1 MKKLNLNKGLAAFAA
16 ILISC
21 SAMNGQNVVVPN
33 DIIPNN
39 SANSLVEGWR
49 LTSVGNSTG
58 SLVAVADLSIPAD
71 FGPHSIHTTRPGGE
85 GLNRSFLGYY
95 RAGKVLSDVQEFSW
109 NAFADPSSP
118 GNDSYLNI
126 FITNGTQFARVVYNP
141 TLVKGVWQ
149 KYTYS
154 SSAPTGNLI
163 MRTGGD
169 VFNISQAD
177 LIANYGTWMIYNH
190 PNSISMEG
198 AGNFL
203 GGITI
208 ISGSSSPSQMQTHTY
223 DGVTVKFTGEDS
235 SYFDFVN
242 EVVVPPS
249 GCSAV
254 EVMSYNVTKRNDG
267 SDLLSTRTISANA
280 LGAPQNSDVA
290 VDESMLNFVALGF
303 GGSIVLRLSGPVT
316 NGPGNDLRIVETT
329 YGASSQNCLRYP
341 ERVQVYVSQDGC
353 NWVYTS
359 TGCQDVD
366 IDFGPLNWAEYV
378 KLVDVSPIDG
388 VFENQI
394 ADGYDVDG
402 IICLNGPELNPVMQ
416 DLGALYAVD
425 YSDWNQGLRKN
436 NTPVAGARSNPL
448 MTLGAPQNTNT
459 VNFAALGFG
468 GSIILKLGY
477 VVFDKPGNDLQLT
490 ETSFGNPSCAS
501 YPERALIEVSLDKIT
516 WISLGI
522 YCLDAGID
530 FSTGGAI
537 AVQYVRIQD
546 RSARTSFSG
555 TADGYDI
562 DGLSVLQPG
571 CSPVSDARLAVIE
584 DDISTA
590 DEIGMLG
597 VSPNPFKSEVALDI
611 VSGSVNEQ
619 MLIRVMNITG
629 QIVFSSSINI
639 ASNTSLKHIL
649 DLSILNAGMYFIS
662 VESKNSKETLK
673 VIKQ

>member
-1 MKKLNLNKGLAAFAA
+1 MKKLNLNTGFAAFAA

-49 LTSVGNSTG
+49 LTTVGNSTG

-71 FGPHSIHTTRPGGE
+71 FGPHSIHTTRPGGP

-141 TLVKGVWQ
+141 TLVKGVWH

-154 SSAPTGNLI
+154 SSTPTGNLI

-169 VFNISQAD
+169 IFNISQAD
-177 LIANYGTWMIYNH
+177 LIANYGTWTIYNH
-190 PNSISMEG
+190 PNSINMEG

-208 ISGSSSPSQMQTHTY
+208 VSGSSSPSQMQIHTY

-235 SYFDFVN
+235 RYFDFVN

-254 EVMSYNVTKRNDG
+254 EVMSYNGTKRNDG

-290 VDESMLNFVALGF
+290 VDESVLNFVALGF

-378 KLVDVSPIDG
+378 KLVDVSPIDAPY
-388 VFENQI
+388 ENQI

-416 DLGALYAVD
+416 DFGALYAVD

-436 NTPVAGARSNPL
+436 NTPVSGARSNPL

-459 VNFAALGFG
+459 VNFASLGFG

-501 YPERALIEVSLDKIT
+501 YPERAFIEVSLDKIT
-516 WISLGI
+516 WISLDI

-546 RSARTSFSG
+546 RSALTSFSG

-619 MLIRVMNITG
+619 MSIRVMNITG
-629 QIVFSSSINI
+629 QIVFSSSVNI

-649 DLSILNAGMYFIS
+649 DLSMLNAGMYFIS